1 MWRKEYQ
8 EFDFR
13 YVNFKVTVGSLR
25 GEIKQATGRMVQG
38 SGEEMKDR
46 TVHWR
51 VLSKSTVFKVMELLI
66 QMKIMDRDKGKT
78 EIL

>member
-25 GEIKQATGRMVQG
+25 GEIKQATGRMV
-38 SGEEMKDR
+38 
-46 TVHWR
+46 
-51 VLSKSTVFKVMELLI
+51 
-66 QMKIMDRDKGKT
+66 
-78 EIL
+78 